1 MSGNLWMFSDQLDD
15 IDLEFAKKDFFTY
28 REGMEYYRL
37 TEKQMLKVAWESGAV
52 YKIDTKMVRINRK
65 IFEKYLRD
73 KYCVSQR
80 IRKDTVYEQGDS
92 SC

>member
-37 TEKQMLKVAWESGAV
+37 TEKQMLKAAGESGAV
-52 YKIDTKMVRINRK
+52 YKIDTKVVRRNRK
-65 IFEKYLRD
+65 IFEK
-73 KYCVSQR
+73 
-80 IRKDTVYEQGDS
+80 
-92 SC
+92 